1 MNRMMTKVAHWL
13 KVEGLENLRAEETNL
28 YCSVLFCDCDLGGE
42 RVCSVA
48 ETECVFVFVEVED
61 AEFESFGGFEK

>member
-1 MNRMMTKVAHWL
+1 M
-13 KVEGLENLRAEETNL
+13 
-28 YCSVLFCDCDLGGE
+28 
-42 RVCSVA
+42 CSVA

>member
-1 MNRMMTKVAHWL
+1 M
-13 KVEGLENLRAEETNL
+13 RAEETNL